1 MPSRLQRPTTIWG
14 VQPSQGFSLK
24 SFHILSVNF
33 RRFAAF
39 TAMRCRAMPWAFL
52 CRHPFLPLF
61 RSSSREMVE
70 TEQPIRAAMYV
81 SDLPSFFSVQIM
93 IRFSLVRR

>member
-1 MPSRLQRPTTIWG
+1 MSFGIPSRLQRPTIIWG
-14 VQPSQGFSLK
+14 VQPSRSFALK

-39 TAMRCRAMPWAFL
+39 TAMRCWAMPWTFL
-52 CRHPFLPLF
+52 CQYHFLPLF

-70 TEQPIRAAMYV
+70 TGSE
-81 SDLPSFFSVQIM
+81 
-93 IRFSLVRR
+93 